1 MNGGSPGGA
10 QQAPIKATCPT
21 CRGVAY
27 KSKDITSRLF
37 PFCSERCQLIDLG
50 RWISEDYKIPG
61 EPAGDLPIDGEQ
73 RHGQDD

>member
-1 MNGGSPGGA
+1 MNVGSPNGA
-10 QQAPIKATCPT
+10 RQQAPIEAICPT

-27 KSKDITSRLF
+27 KDGASRLF

-61 EPAGDLPIDGEQ
+61 EPAGDLPIGDGE
-73 RHGQDD
+73 HSPDD